1 MTPKSMN
8 ADSFLL
14 LMVVMLVAMALT
26 LILFSCL
33 WASAHAPVNRRK
45 RRLELGRLL
54 QCSHPEW
61 N

>member
-1 MTPKSMN
+1 MN
-8 ADSFLL
+8 IETILIVAVCGAL
-14 LMVVMLVAMALT
+14 AMALT

-33 WASAHAPVNRRK
+33 WARSLEAPVNRRK

-54 QCSHPEW
+54 KSSHPEW